1 MMKRKYLL
9 IMLSLLL
16 PAFAIATACGKR
28 ETASEPED
36 ISQPQPTEPLSV
48 TPETVDIGVVQT
60 PEPAAVTPTP
70 TPVPTPTPDPYLQ
83 NVEKKEYREGFYY
96 VPLNDALRKRITGLS
111 YPKDTKSCLVSFDE
125 LRYLRILYV
134 DFSGEEHVGELIVHK
149 ELADEVLEIF
159 AELYDNRYALT
170 SVRLVDDF
178 GERAD
183 DTKSMEADNTSSFCY
198 RTVSGSEKLSR
209 HSYGAAIDINPMR
222 NPYIRPDGSV
232 SPSNGRE
239 YADRSKD
246 FPGKIDK
253 HDLCYKIF
261 TRHGWSWG
269 GDFKDSKDYQHF
281 SKEVER

>member
-1 MMKRKYLL
+1 MRRSFL
-9 IMLSLLL
+9 IITTALLL
-16 PAFAIATACGKR
+16 TALTSAAGCAKPER
-28 ETASEPED
+28 ETEPEETPVIAATEPPAVTSEP
-36 ISQPQPTEPLSV
+36 
-48 TPETVDIGVVQT
+48 VDLGMVRT

-70 TPVPTPTPDPYLQ
+70 SPEPTPTPDPYLQ
-83 NVEKKEYREGFYY
+83 NVEKKIYREGFFS
-96 VPLNDALRKRITGLS
+96 VPLNAALRERITGMS
-111 YPKDTKSCLVSFDE
+111 YPKDTRSCLVSFDE

-134 DFSGEEHVGELIVHK
+134 DFSDEEHVGELIVHK
-149 ELADEVLEIF
+149 KLADEVLKIF
-159 AELYDNRYALT
+159 AELYDNRYPLT

-178 GERAD
+178 GQPGD

-198 RTVSGSEKLSR
+198 RKVADSEKLSR

-232 SPSNGRE
+232 SPSNGKQ

-261 TRHGWSWG
+261 TRYGWSWG
-269 GDFKDSKDYQHF
+269 GDFTDSKDYQHF

>member
-1 MMKRKYLL
+1 MKRTLTFL
-9 IMLSLLL
+9 ITALLL
-16 PAFAIATACGKR
+16 PALAIAAGCGKPESETDR
-28 ETASEPED
+28 ETLSPAMTAEPVAVTSKPVD
-36 ISQPQPTEPLSV
+36 LS
-48 TPETVDIGVVQT
+48 VVQT
-60 PEPAAVTPTP
+60 PEPAAATPTP

-83 NVEKKEYREGFYY
+83 HVTKKEYREGFYY
-96 VPLNDALRKRITGLS
+96 VPLNDALKKRITGMS
-111 YPKDTKSCLVSFDE
+111 YPKDVRNSLVSFDE

-134 DFSGEEHVGELIVHK
+134 DFSDEEHVGELIVHR

-159 AELYDNRYALT
+159 AELYDNRYPLT

-178 GERAD
+178 GQPAD

-198 RTVSGSEKLSR
+198 RKVADSDKLSR

-232 SPSNGRE
+232 SPSNGRQ

-253 HDLCYKIF
+253 HDLCYKVF